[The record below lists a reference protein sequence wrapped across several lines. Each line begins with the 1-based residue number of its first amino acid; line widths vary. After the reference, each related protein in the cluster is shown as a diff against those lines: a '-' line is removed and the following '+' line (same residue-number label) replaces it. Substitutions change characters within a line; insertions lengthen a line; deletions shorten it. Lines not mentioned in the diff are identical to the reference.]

1 MTKTVK
7 ALAEPSPAA
16 DSVAPTGKLLFRGA
30 TIVTCDAS
38 DQVLDADVLV
48 EAGRVVH
55 VGKLQANAARARG
68 ATLIDARD
76 CLLMPGLVMA
86 HVHLCQVLLR
96 GMADDLPLL
105 DWLTK
110 RIWPLEAAHDERS
123 MRASAELGLAEL
135 LSAGVT
141 SILDLG
147 SVHHHD
153 VVFDACARS
162 GMRTFGGKSLMDQGL
177 GVPSRLKE
185 STARS
190 LRDAERLETTW
201 SSHASGRIKYAWI
214 PRFILSCSEAQIRG
228 ALERALASGALF
240 HTHAAEHPSEKHA
253 VRAAIGEDDVDALR
267 RWGMRGDHCSIAH
280 GVQLTARQIKQ
291 LAKDRVGVVHCPSA
305 NLKLGSGIA
314 RAHQLRQASVVV
326 ALGADGAPCNNN
338 LDPWRELRLA
348 ALLSSALVGPGEL
361 LARHALR
368 MLTIDGAR
376 LLGVADEQGS
386 VEVGKRADLICVRR
400 DGLHA
405 APALDPIG
413 TLVYATRATDVQHV
427 VIDGQFAVRD
437 FALQTL
443 DTGSVGAN
451 ARAQAPLVMRRA
463 GLG

>member
-1 MTKTVK
+1 MIESRK
-7 ALAEPSPAA
+7 ASAQKDLAAGADPSRR
-16 DSVAPTGKLLFRGA
+16 VLFRGA
-30 TIVTCDAS
+30 TVVTCDAA
-38 DQVLDADVLV
+38 DQVLDADVLL
-48 EAGRVVH
+48 EGGRIH
-55 VGKLQANAARARG
+55 HLGKLRASAALARG

-123 MRASAELGLAEL
+123 MRASAELGLAEML
-135 LSAGVT
+135 GAGVT

-153 VVFDACARS
+153 VVFDACVRA
-162 GMRTFGGKSLMDQGL
+162 GMRTFGGKSLMDRGL
-177 GVPSRLKE
+177 GVPSKLKE
-185 STARS
+185 TTQKS
-190 LRDAERLETTW
+190 LRDAERLEATW
-201 SSHASGRIKYAWI
+201 SNHASGRIRYAWI

-240 HTHAAEHPSEKHA
+240 HTHAAENPGEKHA
-253 VRAAIGEDDVDALR
+253 VRAAIGSDDVDALR
-267 RWGMRGDHCSIAH
+267 RWGMRGAHCSIAH

-291 LAKDRVGVVHCPSA
+291 LAKDGVGVVHCPSA

-314 RAHQLRQASVVV
+314 RAHQLRQAGVVV

-348 ALLSSALVGPGEL
+348 AQLSSALVGPGML
-361 LARHALR
+361 SAKHALR

-376 LLGVADEQGS
+376 LLGVHDQQGS
-386 VEVGKRADLICVRR
+386 IEVGKRADLICVRR
-400 DGLHA
+400 YGLHA

-427 VIDGQFAVRD
+427 LIDGEFAVRD
-437 FALQTL
+437 FELQTL
-443 DTGSVGAN
+443 DAASVVAN
-451 ARAQAPLVMRRA
+451 ARKQALPLLRRA
-463 GLG
+463 GLA